1 VYAALNHFAAL
12 AARWESGKSGA
23 WQPPALNANS
33 TSLAAAFDGQRAATL
48 AAAQKPMSST

>member
-1 VYAALNHFAAL
+1 VV
-12 AARWESGKSGA
+12 SGKSGA
-23 WQPPALNANS
+23 WQSPALNANS